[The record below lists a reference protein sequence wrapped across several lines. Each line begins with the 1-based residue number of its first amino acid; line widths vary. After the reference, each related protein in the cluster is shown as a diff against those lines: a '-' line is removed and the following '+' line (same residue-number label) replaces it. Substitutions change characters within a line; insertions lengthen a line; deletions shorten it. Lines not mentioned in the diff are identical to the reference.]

1 VHKVFLCLYVNY
13 MLYVVKYIVV
23 IKIMKNKKLPA
34 STIVE
39 TIMSMLLVFIAFGI
53 GIGVYTNILRN
64 DAISAQSSAATILQR
79 LALEA
84 KTKDRMLDET
94 LTVANFRIE
103 KKVSLY
109 KGLANTN
116 DLYRL
121 ELQAFDP
128 NDRLICSH
136 ESLLYYPAK

>member
-1 VHKVFLCLYVNY
+1 
-13 MLYVVKYIVV
+13 
-23 IKIMKNKKLPA
+23 MKNKKLPA
-34 STIVE
+34 TTIVE

-109 KGLANTN
+109 KGLSNTN

-121 ELQAFDP
+121 ELKAFDP